1 MRTSRLSIP
10 VLLTLAVMPSQAALP
25 KVGDPAPEFTL
36 QSIRGGSVR
45 LSELTRESMVVL
57 VVLRGFPGY
66 QCPACN
72 RQTKEYLDR
81 AQKFEDAGAKV
92 VLVYP
97 GARLNLDTR
106 AAEFVVGKQFPAH
119 FELLLDPDFELT
131 NRYSLRWDAPNET
144 AFPATFV
151 IDQQGKVVFSKV
163 SKSHGGR
170 TNPAEVLPY
179 LGTNTRQD
187 R

>member
-1 MRTSRLSIP
+1 
-10 VLLTLAVMPSQAALP
+10 
-25 KVGDPAPEFTL
+25 
-36 QSIRGGSVR
+36 
-45 LSELTRESMVVL
+45 MVVL

-72 RQTKEYLDR
+72 RQTKEYLDSAR
-81 AQKFEDAGAKV
+81 QFADANAKV

-97 GARLNLDTR
+97 GSRLNLDAR
-106 AAEFVVGKQFPAH
+106 AAEFAAGKQFPAH
-119 FELLLDPDFELT
+119 FELLLDPDYELT
-131 NRYSLRWDAPNET
+131 NSYSLRWDAPNET

-151 IDQQGKVVFSKV
+151 VDRQGKVVFSKV

-179 LGTNTRQD
+179 LGSTRRD